1 MDVNFLSL
9 NSNLCFVV
17 ERDLWRIRRG
27 AHIGEIGEST
37 QFVVTSTKRIKDRD
51 PRRLNGSE
59 MLAVHTLCIWQ
70 W

>member
-1 MDVNFLSL
+1 MDVNLLSL
-9 NSNLCFVV
+9 NSNLSFVV

-37 QFVVTSTKRIKDRD
+37 QFVMTSSKRIKDQG

-59 MLAVHTLCIWQ
+59 MLAVHALCTRQ

>member
-17 ERDLWRIRRG
+17 ERDLWRSRRG

-37 QFVVTSTKRIKDRD
+37 QFVMTSSEGIKDRD
-51 PRRLNGSE
+51 PRRLNRSE

>member
-1 MDVNFLSL
+1 MDVNLLSL
-9 NSNLCFVV
+9 NTNLRLVV
-17 ERDLWRIRRG
+17 ERDLWRFRRG

-37 QFVVTSTKRIKDRD
+37 QFVMTSSKRIKYRD
-51 PRRLNGSE
+51 PRRLNRSE